1 MYEKSRFK
9 CFIAGMAAATA
20 CFAIMA
26 TALAVSGNVSFNSVN
41 VLMNGVSVFQKGD
54 SLELNSGQEVPASII
69 YVDENGGGTTYL
81 PVRWLSENLGV
92 PISWN
97 QETGTVEIGKGY
109 TVVAPDDFLQE
120 LAKEW
125 LVDGDYP
132 KNVKGE
138 SYGPE
143 SLDSIVGYPPDLIA
157 ATATNRRNGY
167 LRRSEL
173 TEYLLTDN
181 PQHNSLPVYDLD
193 GNVIGEFVFGDG
205 YIS

>member
-1 MYEKSRFK
+1 MKKSRFK
-9 CFIAGMAAATA
+9 YFIAGMAAATA

-26 TALAVSGNVSFNSVN
+26 TALAVSGNMSFNSVN

-54 SLELNSGQEVPASII
+54 SLDLYSGQEVPASII
-69 YVDENGGGTTYL
+69 YLDENGGGTTYL

-92 PISWN
+92 PITWN
-97 QETGTVEIGKGY
+97 QETGTVEIGESY

-132 KNVKGE
+132 KNAKGE
-138 SYGPE
+138 TYGPE

-157 ATATNRRNGY
+157 ATATNGQDGY
-167 LRRSEL
+167 LRHSEL
-173 TEYLLTDN
+173 TDYLSTDN
-181 PQHNSLPVYDLD
+181 PQYNSLPVYDLN
-193 GNVIGEFVFGDG
+193 GNVIGEFVFGN
-205 YIS
+205 S